1 MASQLSLYAK
11 SDADRLQLLLDSGAL
26 NPPQEKVLRDLMR
39 FQRTTFDE
47 RGKCLEDINHPDNWG
62 KLYREG
68 WPVLIVTDFG
78 L

>member
-11 SDADRLQLLLDSGAL
+11 SGLDRLSLLLDSGEL
-26 NPPQEKVLRDLMR
+26 NPPQEKVLRDLME
-39 FQRTTFDE
+39 FQCTTFDE
-47 RGKCLEDINHPDNWG
+47 RGKCLEDINHVDNWG
-62 KLYREG
+62 KIYREG